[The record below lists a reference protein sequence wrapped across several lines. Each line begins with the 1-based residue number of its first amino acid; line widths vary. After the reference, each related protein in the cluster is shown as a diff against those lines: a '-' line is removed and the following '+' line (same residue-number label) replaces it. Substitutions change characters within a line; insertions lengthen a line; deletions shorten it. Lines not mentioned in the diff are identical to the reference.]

1 MEFNIM
7 HKNTPKTVYHYC
19 SLDTFLN
26 IVKNKT
32 IRLSDVNKYNDYLEL
47 KSLLNSIE
55 NATLK
60 ISEESDLAKY
70 ESFIYCMDTKSAV
83 KYVIKNIFQN
93 LITYN
98 NILVYAACFSE
109 EKDLL
114 NQWIEYADHGNG
126 VAIGFNLASLQKI
139 CNDYK
144 EQLIIN
150 KVHYTSEKDNIQN
163 DLINE
168 YAQNYFNHILYAI
181 INETDTLFDYM
192 NLDFNYGLHAI
203 LNDSLFS
210 KSVFI
215 KNKSFKAEKEWRLL
229 FYDELKKDYDD
240 WGNYFNFEDCDNSH
254 TIFPM
259 GIQFRSSSNNI
270 ISYLDLLFEKYK
282 KNIIDNI
289 IIGPNCKLTQ
299 SDIYQIMNHY
309 KFDYSMEQSI
319 KSNCPYKI
327 H

>member
-1 MEFNIM
+1 M

-26 IVKNKT
+26 IVKSKT
-32 IRLSDVNKYNDYLEL
+32 IRLSDVNKSNDYLEL

-60 ISEESDLAKY
+60 ICKESDLDKY
-70 ESFIYCMDTKSAV
+70 ESFIYCMDSKSAV

-114 NQWIEYADHGNG
+114 SQWI
-126 VAIGFNLASLQKI
+126 
-139 CNDYK
+139 
-144 EQLIIN
+144 
-150 KVHYTSEKDNIQN
+150 
-163 DLINE
+163 E

-210 KSVFI
+210 KSIFI

-309 KFDYSMEQSI
+309 KFDYSMEQTI